1 MSISGLALSR
11 VSHQAFGGL
20 EAAYVRLCTHVCAH
34 VFLCDTTE
42 LLSLF
47 LSLSPPP
54 SLSLLRLKPHALAQ
68 RVQICDRLGVLG
80 VGHYHSLC
88 PSAPS
93 GKLALAQ
100 GRAEKGSDFNLFGKH
115 CDK

>member
-42 LLSLF
+42 LLSLARV
-47 LSLSPPP
+47 LLLPLSPF
-54 SLSLLRLKPHALAQ
+54 A
-68 RVQICDRLGVLG
+68 
-80 VGHYHSLC
+80 
-88 PSAPS
+88 
-93 GKLALAQ
+93 
-100 GRAEKGSDFNLFGKH
+100 
-115 CDK
+115 

>member
-42 LLSLF
+42 LLSLAHV
-47 LSLSPPP
+47 LLLPLSPF
-54 SLSLLRLKPHALAQ
+54 A
-68 RVQICDRLGVLG
+68 
-80 VGHYHSLC
+80 
-88 PSAPS
+88 
-93 GKLALAQ
+93 
-100 GRAEKGSDFNLFGKH
+100 
-115 CDK
+115 

>member
-42 LLSLF
+42 SLLLSPA
-47 LSLSPPP
+47 LS
-54 SLSLLRLKPHALAQ
+54 LRLKHTCA
-68 RVQICDRLGVLG
+68 
-80 VGHYHSLC
+80 C
-88 PSAPS
+88 PEGA
-93 GKLALAQ
+93 
-100 GRAEKGSDFNLFGKH
+100 NL
-115 CDK
+115 